1 MATVKVKFRA
11 SSVEMK
17 EGSLYYQVIHNR
29 LVRQLHTGYRLFPS
43 EWDAG
48 ISEVVVASGTEEGR
62 RNYLLSMKTAIADD
76 LSRLRSVI
84 ARLER
89 SDTGYTADKVV
100 EVFSSPADCGGFLS
114 FARQLIQEL
123 KKIGKRRTA
132 ETYTTALNSFLR
144 FRGERDLLFE
154 EVDSNLMVEYETFL
168 KGINVCPNSSSFYM
182 RNLRAIYNRAVEREL
197 TVQRYPFKHVY
208 TGVDKTVKR
217 AVPLKVIR
225 RIRDLDLTLS
235 PVLDYARDL
244 FMFSFY
250 TRGMAFVDMAYLK
263 KKDLQNG
270 VLVYRRQKT
279 GQQLFIKWEKPMQEI
294 VGKYDTSATPYL
306 LPIIRDMDTDARKQ
320 YKNAAHLVN
329 DKLKKIGRQL
339 GLAIPLTSYVA
350 RHAWASIAKS
360 KNIPISTISEAM
372 GHDSENTTRIYLASL
387 DTSVVDKANSL
398 ILNSKITVIGR
409 KICIIP
415 AHRTDSKKAIRKMAI
430 ETEKLC
436 NLKHLFLRE
445 VFCKCKDTQKSNK
458 RFTINEIYCPSE

>member
-144 FRGERDLLFE
+144 FPG
-154 EVDSNLMVEYETFL
+154 
-168 KGINVCPNSSSFYM
+168 
-182 RNLRAIYNRAVEREL
+182 A
-197 TVQRYPFKHVY
+197 
-208 TGVDKTVKR
+208 
-217 AVPLKVIR
+217 
-225 RIRDLDLTLS
+225 
-235 PVLDYARDL
+235 
-244 FMFSFY
+244 
-250 TRGMAFVDMAYLK
+250 
-263 KKDLQNG
+263 NG
-270 VLVYRRQKT
+270 TCCSR
-279 GQQLFIKWEKPMQEI
+279 KW
-294 VGKYDTSATPYL
+294 TP
-306 LPIIRDMDTDARKQ
+306 T
-320 YKNAAHLVN
+320 
-329 DKLKKIGRQL
+329 
-339 GLAIPLTSYVA
+339 
-350 RHAWASIAKS
+350 
-360 KNIPISTISEAM
+360 
-372 GHDSENTTRIYLASL
+372 
-387 DTSVVDKANSL
+387 
-398 ILNSKITVIGR
+398 
-409 KICIIP
+409 
-415 AHRTDSKKAIRKMAI
+415 
-430 ETEKLC
+430 
-436 NLKHLFLRE
+436 
-445 VFCKCKDTQKSNK
+445 
-458 RFTINEIYCPSE
+458 

>member
-244 FMFSFY
+244 FMFILHPGNGICGYGLPEKEGFAERSSGLSPPEDGTAAFY
-250 TRGMAFVDMAYLK
+250 QVGETHAGDC
-263 KKDLQNG
+263 
-270 VLVYRRQKT
+270 RQVRYVRDS
-279 GQQLFIKWEKPMQEI
+279 L
-294 VGKYDTSATPYL
+294 SAADHPGYGYGC
-306 LPIIRDMDTDARKQ
+306 P
-320 YKNAAHLVN
+320 
-329 DKLKKIGRQL
+329 
-339 GLAIPLTSYVA
+339 
-350 RHAWASIAKS
+350 
-360 KNIPISTISEAM
+360 
-372 GHDSENTTRIYLASL
+372 
-387 DTSVVDKANSL
+387 
-398 ILNSKITVIGR
+398 
-409 KICIIP
+409 
-415 AHRTDSKKAIRKMAI
+415 KAIQER
-430 ETEKLC
+430 
-436 NLKHLFLRE
+436 R
-445 VFCKCKDTQKSNK
+445 
-458 RFTINEIYCPSE
+458 PSCQ